1 MADKIKPE
9 DNVSN
14 MQNPNPDTKGINA
27 QFKAAQDNRSN
38 QLNPNNP
45 AYWKSRGIEP
55 EHKDK
60 ADK

>member
-14 MQNPNPDTKGINA
+14 MQNPNPDTEGING

-55 EHKDK
+55 EDK
-60 ADK
+60 ADKQ